1 MTNEHIS
8 DYNVDFEA
16 LDAQMSDL
24 GINTLNE
31 SSDVQVRT
39 LKDQLTQPTEGDNEH
54 LLKSILTL
62 FDHEKQM
69 VYPVGFNDD
78 GSEMNL
84 NDEEVKQIS
93 ETFKKIAQHE
103 SLKSICELVHDS
115 NDETVEGPVTAK
127 IPEKSI
133 SKKKND
139 SKNNRILHYLFR
151 RIPEKVEDVM
161 EIRVAVIGNVDA
173 GKSTVLG
180 VLTRNV
186 LDNGRG
192 LARSNVFRH
201 KHEIE
206 SGRTSSIGIEIL
218 GYDKTSSK
226 IISNDQGRVIPW
238 SDISSKSS
246 KVIVFHDLAG
256 HEKYLRTTVFGL
268 TGGQPDAVMLVV
280 GANAGMI
287 GMAKE
292 HLGLSLALNVPV
304 YIVVTKIDMC
314 PPNVLESTLK
324 QLMKLL
330 KSSGCRKVPLQI
342 RNKRDV
348 VSAAMHSSSGRTCP
362 IFMVSNLS
370 GEGLDL
376 LRLYMNLLP
385 PSKEYKRNTA
395 GVMEIRESYSVP
407 FVGTVVSGVVWQGAM
422 HTGDQFWLGPNEFGQ
437 YTTTQIKS
445 IHYNRVSVPV
455 SYAGQSASFALKRVN
470 RSQARKG
477 LVLIEK
483 TDNVMPPSYMA
494 FEADILILYHSTTI
508 SLKYQAVLHCRAVRQ
523 TAKVLLIKNKD
534 TLRTGDRATVV
545 FKFLARPEYLE
556 VGSKIIFRE
565 GRTKGVGHI
574 TKLLT
579 KEEELEATRL
589 GELERLKIDL

>member
-93 ETFKKIAQHE
+93 ETLKKIAQHE